1 MESSKKIKKGQIE
14 NYVSDATQASL
25 DTKIDKITSKSLIAD
40 TEIARLLTL
49 SNFDNSANVTALNL
63 KADKNVTQI
72 RVNASTTI
80 DVSWNGAIVIITTAG
95 VVLTVPTTLPA
106 NFTFDAIIRPSA
118 TCNFALTA
126 PKTWVNGTPT
136 IVAEKSTIVFVVDS
150 LNTNEIYLVT

>member
-14 NYVSDATQASL
+14 NYVSDATQTAL
-25 DTKIDKITSKSLIAD
+25 DTKVDKVTGKSLLAN

-95 VVLTVPTTLPA
+95 VILTVPSTLPA
-106 NFTFDAIIRPSA
+106 NFTFDAIIRPDA
-118 TCNFALTA
+118 NCNFAITA
-126 PKTWVNGTPT
+126 PKIWVNGTPSGLGAKT
-136 IVAEKSTIVFVVDS
+136 TFVFIQDS
-150 LNTNEIYLVT
+150 LNSNEIYLIT